1 MRLKI
6 LKLLKIGVFSLLF
19 AENSFCGI
27 SFLREFIFA
36 IWPKIRKNHKSTF
49 PEKFSSYTVF
59 EKPVSVDD

>member
-6 LKLLKIGVFSLLF
+6 LKLFKQKLLF

-27 SFLREFIFA
+27 SFLGEFIFA